1 MPSPRSESLDDL
13 FARLQ
18 SAADAEEAQQLE
30 YSIWEIWCHFDDGN
44 EHINH
49 LMDRAALMMGQQR
62 FEHALVLCNTVIELA
77 SEFAEGWNR
86 RATVRYLA
94 GDIVGSIADIE
105 STLEL
110 EPRHFGALSG
120 LGLCF
125 LAMDEL
131 ERAADTLRRT
141 LKDPPL
147 CIRREAKSYGYRSR
161 AAAQGDF
168 LKCRIFRNQEEQD
181 DERQTPSLYRRRK
194 GRR

>member
-141 LKDPPL
+141 LKIHPYASGAKQNLMDIEAAL
-147 CIRREAKSYGYRSR
+147 RRRETS
-161 AAAQGDF
+161 
-168 LKCRIFRNQEEQD
+168 
-181 DERQTPSLYRRRK
+181 
-194 GRR
+194 